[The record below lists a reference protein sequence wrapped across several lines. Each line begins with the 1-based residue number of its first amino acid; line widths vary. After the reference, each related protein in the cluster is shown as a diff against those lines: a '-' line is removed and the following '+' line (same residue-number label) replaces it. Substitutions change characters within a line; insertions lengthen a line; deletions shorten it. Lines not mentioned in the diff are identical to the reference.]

1 MSFDVEFVSSSAC
14 IFSPCQE
21 LSVIEISVQGPA
33 KSPTTAN
40 GSSKVATHRPS
51 ILPGSSSPLP
61 TLDDCDSGRRVDKR
75 SRFLFPLAFAIF
87 NVVYWIYYLVI

>member
-1 MSFDVEFVSSSAC
+1 MDELLTIPITAY
-14 IFSPCQE
+14 IFSTCQE
-21 LSVIEISVQGPA
+21 LSVIQINIQGPA

-40 GSSKVATHRPS
+40 GSPRTATHRPS

-61 TLDDCDSGRRVDKR
+61 TLDSCDSGRRVDKR
-75 SRFLFPLAFAIF
+75 SRFLFPLAFAIS